1 MKFKNISISILIS
14 IFITQI
20 ATAQTPAVLKT
31 SSDSMSYSFGV
42 SFGDYLKNV
51 VKQQGVE
58 VNPDLMLKGIE
69 EVLRGQPTSIDA
81 QKCNA
86 YIQSYIQ
93 NQKMVKADMNKKAG
107 EKFLAENKIKAG
119 VVTTPS
125 GLQYQ
130 IIKAGTGAKPSA
142 ADKVKVHYHGTLI
155 NGEIFDSSVNRGEPA
170 TFGVTQVIP
179 GWVEALQMMPVGS
192 KWKLV
197 IPENLAYGAQ
207 GPPAIGPNAALV
219 FDVELLE
226 IIKEA
231 APTSTTD
238 VPAAKAPEKTPAT
251 APAVNAVK
259 KPVAKP
265 VKKQ

>member
-1 MKFKNISISILIS
+1 MKFKNISFTILLSISIS
-14 IFITQI
+14 SM
-20 ATAQTPAVLKT
+20 ATAQTPAFLKN
-31 SSDSMSYSFGV
+31 SNDSMSYSFGV

-58 VNPDLMLKGIE
+58 ANTELMLKGIE
-69 EVLRGQPTSIDA
+69 EVLRGLPTSIDA

-86 YIQSYIQ
+86 YIQSYVQ
-93 NQKMVKADMNKKAG
+93 NQKMVKADVNKKAG
-107 EKFLAENKIKAG
+107 EKFLAENKTKAG
-119 VVTTPS
+119 VVTTAS

-130 IIKAGTGAKPSA
+130 IVNVGTGAKPTA

-155 NGEIFDSSVNRGEPA
+155 NGEVFDSSVNRGEPA

-179 GWVEALQMMPVGS
+179 GWVEALQLMPVGS
-192 KWKLV
+192 KWKLF

-226 IIKEA
+226 IVKDPAA
-231 APTSTTD
+231 APVAT
-238 VPAAKAPEKTPAT
+238 PAATPAPEK
-251 APAVNAVK
+251 APAPAGSAVK
-259 KPVAKP
+259 KPAAKP